1 MNVNW
6 GLRSVQTPDPSV
18 PAVRLERLT
27 KRFDDLV
34 ASDNITLDFKR
45 GEVHALLG
53 ENGAGKTTLM
63 NLLYGMYRRDAGKI
77 YRDGVEVEIRSSRDA
92 ICCGIGMIHQNF
104 MLVPT
109 LGVLDNIV
117 LGLESVGFRI
127 DRKRLSAEINCV
139 ASRYGIEID
148 LDAKVW
154 QLSVGEQQRVELVKI
169 LYRNVDFLILD
180 EPTAVLTP
188 GETKRLFEMMRRITA
203 SGGAV
208 VFISHKLEEV
218 LEVAD
223 RVSVLRHGRLVGT
236 VERGDTDKTEL
247 TRMMIGRPIWEA
259 VPRIPSDPRAK
270 EIITATNLRCL
281 NEKGLPALRGVS
293 FRIREGEI
301 LGLAG
306 VAGNGQRELL
316 EALSGLRKLED
327 GEVWI
332 QGTNLTNKSVRELDA
347 FGVCH
352 IPEDRALFG
361 TIGQFDISENLI
373 LNTFWKPPY
382 SAHGLLRRDA
392 IMSHCKELVKK
403 YDVRSANLMVNA
415 RLLSGGNLQKLILAR
430 ELDKNPKL
438 LLAGQPTRGLDIG
451 ATQYV
456 RNEIMR
462 QKAKGTAVLLV
473 SDDLQDILA
482 LSDRIAVM
490 YEGRI
495 VGEMTPEN
503 LDLDRL
509 GSMMAGTSR
518 AEVNV

>member
-1 MNVNW
+1 MNVKL
-6 GLRSVQTPDPSV
+6 GMQSVQSLDSSV
-18 PAVRLERLT
+18 PAVRVEGLT
-27 KRFDDLV
+27 KRFDGLV
-34 ASDNITLDFKR
+34 ANDDITLDFKR

-63 NLLYGMYRRDAGKI
+63 NLLYGMYRRDKGKV
-77 YRDGVEVEIRSSRDA
+77 YRNGVEVEIRSSRDA
-92 ICCGIGMIHQNF
+92 ISCGIGMIHQNF
-104 MLVPT
+104 MLVST

-127 DRKRLSAEINCV
+127 DRKRLSAEIDAV
-139 ASRYGIEID
+139 ASRYGIQVD
-148 LDAKVW
+148 LGAKVW
-154 QLSVGEQQRVELVKI
+154 QLSVGEQQRVELIKI

-203 SGGAV
+203 NGGAV

-218 LEVAD
+218 MEVAD
-223 RVSVLRHGRLVGT
+223 GVSVLRHGRLVGT
-236 VERGDTDKTEL
+236 VERDETNKTEL

-259 VPRIPSDPRAK
+259 VTRIPSDPKAT
-270 EIITATNLRCL
+270 EVITATNLSCL

-293 FRIREGEI
+293 FCIRQGEI
-301 LGLAG
+301 LGIAG

-316 EALSGLRKLED
+316 EVLSGLRKLVG

-332 QGTNLTNKSVRELDA
+332 HGTNLTNKSVRELDA
-347 FGVCH
+347 FGVSYV
-352 IPEDRALFG
+352 PEDRALFG

-373 LNTFWKPPY
+373 LNTFWKHPY
-382 SAHGLLRRDA
+382 SAHGLLNRDA
-392 IMSHCKELVKK
+392 ITSHCEELVRK
-403 YDVRSANLMVNA
+403 YDVRTANIRVSA

-438 LLAGQPTRGLDIG
+438 LLAGQPTRGLDVG

-456 RNEIMR
+456 RNEMIQ
-462 QKAKGTAVLLV
+462 QKAKGAAILLV

-490 YEGRI
+490 YGGRI
-495 VGEMTPEN
+495 VGEMTPED

-518 AEVNV
+518 AEAGA